1 MLNGTVIS
9 YGNYDKASERL
20 FGGIGDGV
28 LFKAD
33 FDKYIN
39 FCVYHDLQMVFDFGI
54 KLSENSLQ
62 KSEKA

>member
-1 MLNGTVIS
+1 M
-9 YGNYDKASERL
+9 
-20 FGGIGDGV
+20 